1 VVRDNLLFTFSS
13 HEDRRAMADATLIAE
28 RRPAAGKGPA
38 GRIRREGLVPAVV
51 YGLGADN
58 VSVSVSSRELVHILS
73 GGSGTNTLITLKIDG
88 ADELAIARQIQRHP
102 VKGTVMHVDFVRV
115 RADQTIQAEIPVHLV
130 GEAEGAVR
138 GGVLEQLVHTLT
150 VEAKPSD
157 FPPSIEHDVT
167 AIEIGGQ
174 VYVRD
179 LTVPAG
185 VTVLQNGD
193 DLVAQISAP
202 RVAEVPEGAEGE
214 VAEGAVAEGA
224 APAAEAPPEE

>member
-1 VVRDNLLFTFSS
+1 
-13 HEDRRAMADATLIAE
+13 MADATLIAE

-38 GRIRREGLVPAVV
+38 GRIRREGLIPAVV
-51 YGLGADN
+51 YGLGDPN
-58 VSVSVSSRELVHILS
+58 LSVAVSSREFVHILS
-73 GGSGTNTLITLKIDG
+73 GGSGMNTLITLKIDG

-115 RADQTIQAEIPVHLV
+115 RADQTIQAEIPVHLT

-138 GGVLEQLVHTLT
+138 GGILEQLVHTLT

-157 FPPSIEHDVT
+157 FPPSIEYDVS
-167 AIEIGGQ
+167 ALEIGEQ

-179 LTVPAG
+179 LTVPPG
-185 VTVLQNGD
+185 VTVLQAED

-202 RVAEVPEGAEGE
+202 RVAEVEEGVEAEAEGE
-214 VAEGAVAEGA
+214 AAAGAVAEGGA
-224 APAAEAPPEE
+224 APAEAPPEE

>member
-1 VVRDNLLFTFSS
+1 
-13 HEDRRAMADATLIAE
+13 MADATLIAE

-73 GGSGTNTLITLKIDG
+73 GGSGMNTLITLKIDG
-88 ADELAIARQIQRHP
+88 TDELAIARQIQRHP
-102 VKGTVMHVDFVRV
+102 VKGSVMHVDFVRV

>member
-1 VVRDNLLFTFSS
+1 
-13 HEDRRAMADATLIAE
+13 MADATLIAE
-28 RRPAAGKGPA
+28 LRPAAGKGPA

-51 YGLGADN
+51 YGLGDDN
-58 VSVSVSSRELVHILS
+58 VSVAVYSREFVHILS
-73 GGSGTNTLITLKIDG
+73 GGSGMNTLITLKIDG

-115 RADQTIQAEIPVHLV
+115 RADQTIQAEIPVHLT
-130 GEAEGAVR
+130 GQAEGAVL
-138 GGVLEQLVHTLT
+138 GGILEQLVHTLT

-167 AIEIGGQ
+167 ALEIGSQ

-179 LTVPAG
+179 LVVPAG

-202 RVAEVPEGAEGE
+202 RVAEVEEAAEGE
-214 VAEGAVAEGA
+214 AAVEGAPAEAGA
-224 APAAEAPPEE
+224 APAAEAPSGE

>member
-1 VVRDNLLFTFSS
+1 
-13 HEDRRAMADATLIAE
+13 MADATLIAE

-58 VSVSVSSRELVHILS
+58 VSVSVSQRELVHILS
-73 GGSGTNTLITLKIDG
+73 GGSGMNTLITLNIDG
-88 ADELAIARQIQRHP
+88 TEELAIARQLQRHP
-102 VKGTVMHVDFVRV
+102 VKGNVIHVDFVRV
-115 RADQTIQAEIPVHLV
+115 RADQTIQAEIPVHLT

-138 GGVLEQLVHTLT
+138 GGILEQLVHTLT

-157 FPPSIEHDVT
+157 FPPSIEYDV
-167 AIEIGGQ
+167 AAMEIGSQ

-179 LTVPAG
+179 LVAPPG
-185 VTVLQNGD
+185 VTVLQSGD

-202 RVAEVPEGAEGE
+202 RVAEAEEGAEGE
-214 VAEGAVAEGA
+214 VAAVEGVPAEGAA
-224 APAAEAPPEE
+224 APAAEAPPGE

>member
-1 VVRDNLLFTFSS
+1 
-13 HEDRRAMADATLIAE
+13 MADATLIAE
-28 RRPAAGKGPA
+28 RRPTAGKGPA

-51 YGLGADN
+51 YGLGNDN
-58 VSVSVSSRELVHILS
+58 VSVSVSSRELIHILS
-73 GGSGTNTLITLKIDG
+73 GGSGMNTLITLKIDG

-115 RADQTIQAEIPVHLV
+115 RADQTIQAEIPVHLT

-138 GGVLEQLVHTLT
+138 GGILEQLVHTLT

-157 FPPSIEHDVT
+157 FPPSIEYDVS
-167 AIEIGGQ
+167 ALEIGEQ

-179 LTVPAG
+179 LTVPPK
-185 VTVLQNGD
+185 VTVLQDGD

-202 RVAEVPEGAEGE
+202 RVVEPEEGAEAE
-214 VAEGAVAEGA
+214 AEAAEGAVAEGGA
-224 APAAEAPPEE
+224 APAEAPPEE

>member
-1 VVRDNLLFTFSS
+1 
-13 HEDRRAMADATLIAE
+13 M
-28 RRPAAGKGPA
+28 
-38 GRIRREGLVPAVV
+38 
-51 YGLGADN
+51 
-58 VSVSVSSRELVHILS
+58 
-73 GGSGTNTLITLKIDG
+73 
-88 ADELAIARQIQRHP
+88 
-102 VKGTVMHVDFVRV
+102 
-115 RADQTIQAEIPVHLV
+115 HLV

-185 VTVLQNGD
+185 VTVLQNED

-202 RVAEVPEGAEGE
+202 RVAEVAED
-214 VAEGAVAEGA
+214 
-224 APAAEAPPEE
+224 AEAEAAGGC

>member
-88 ADELAIARQIQRHP
+88 TDELAIARQIQRHP
-102 VKGTVMHVDFVRV
+102 VKGSVMHVDFVRV

-185 VTVLQNGD
+185 VTVLQNED

-202 RVAEVPEGAEGE
+202 RVAEVEEGAEAE
-214 VAEGAVAEGA
+214 AAEGAVAEGA
-224 APAAEAPPEE
+224 APPAEAPPEE